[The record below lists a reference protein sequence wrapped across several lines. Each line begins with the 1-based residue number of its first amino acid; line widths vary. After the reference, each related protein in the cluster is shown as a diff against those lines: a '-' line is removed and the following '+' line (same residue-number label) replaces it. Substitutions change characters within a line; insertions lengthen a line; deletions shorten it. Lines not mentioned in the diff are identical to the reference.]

1 MHTTCLPSREQAQGR
16 KLTDRLEPRTGEEET
31 LEKIKTSHLGFRKR
45 PAFGRGRD
53 GGGGQVGEWPPQPQA
68 PNLAR
73 LFSPGCSP
81 PGPDSSLTRLGP
93 NLPSALRRA
102 PPPSPGALG
111 FLPAQGPRLGR
122 AEEGWHFL
130 AGPWAT
136 SLAPGRSDSALTDRH
151 QMLFRAAPRSVRSF
165 RFSTDRRKQG
175 LGGGCR
181 RHEPPAPG
189 GGWGTGP
196 GWLPDVT
203 IWSFANRG
211 GWWAS
216 PPQPATDASA
226 HCLPGAGAQKPCP
239 VRCSFPTT

>member
-16 KLTDRLEPRTGEEET
+16 KLTDRLEPRTLEEET

-102 PPPSPGALG
+102 PPPQPRRSGFPARPRPPLGAGGGGVAFPGGAVGHVTRSWTLG
-111 FLPAQGPRLGR
+111 QRADRQAPDAISGGAPLSAQFPFFHRPS
-122 AEEGWHFL
+122 E
-130 AGPWAT
+130 T
-136 SLAPGRSDSALTDRH
+136 
-151 QMLFRAAPRSVRSF
+151 
-165 RFSTDRRKQG
+165 G
-175 LGGGCR
+175 LGGR
-181 RHEPPAPG
+181 
-189 GGWGTGP
+189 
-196 GWLPDVT
+196 V
-203 IWSFANRG
+203 
-211 GWWAS
+211 
-216 PPQPATDASA
+216 
-226 HCLPGAGAQKPCP
+226 
-239 VRCSFPTT
+239 